1 MASANTGEPPVSARQ
16 RVGFVDNRSS
26 KLRCLRLWRWV
37 LERWIIQRLIRGQT
51 IHPNRA
57 APWIGRTA
65 IVSES
70 ARDNRATGADAGN
83 ENGEMPAIQ
92 IPTCK

>member
-1 MASANTGEPPVSARQ
+1 MGAANTGELPVSARQ
-16 RVGFVDNRSS
+16 RVGFVNNRSS

-37 LERWIIQRLIRGQT
+37 LERWIIQRLTSPQT
-51 IHPNRA
+51 NHPNRA

-83 ENGEMPAIQ
+83 ESGEMPAIQ